1 MADQVMK
8 ASAELAVAVPEMW
21 SPAFYDVLL
30 AMLPFNDSVSREYEG
45 EIRSLGDTVNISSFP
60 EFGDAVEMS
69 EDDAVDA
76 QAVTMTG
83 QQLVI
88 NKQVALD
95 YIYTD
100 KARIQA
106 LPFDSKARDM
116 AFYAVMKKMQDIIIA
131 ATVPSAAA
139 PDHQI
144 AYDSGT
150 TLALAD
156 ILEAKEL
163 LDTQNVPD
171 DGQRV
176 AILGAAQSND
186 LFNITGFTSRDFIPA
201 GSPLTSGAI
210 TTPILGFRAR
220 MTTEV
225 GNTSYWFHSSYLSL
239 AVQQA
244 PEIKVFDLGSEGKR
258 AVRVNTT
265 VLFGVKQLDNKRVV
279 SLS

>member
-8 ASAELAVAVPEMW
+8 ASAEVSVAVPELW

-30 AMLPFNDSVSREYEG
+30 AMLPFNDSVSSQYEG
-45 EIRSLGDTVNISSFP
+45 EIKALGDTVNISTFP
-60 EFGDAVEMS
+60 EFGEAVEIS
-69 EDDAVDA
+69 EDEAVDA

-88 NKQVALD
+88 NKQLALD

-100 KARIQA
+100 KAQIQA
-106 LPFDSKARDM
+106 LPFDTKARDM
-116 AFYAVMKKMQDIIIA
+116 AFYAVMKKMQAILIA
-131 ATVPSAAA
+131 ATVPSASA

-144 AYDSGT
+144 AYDSST

-163 LDTQNVPD
+163 LDNANVAD

-176 AILGAAQSND
+176 AIMGAAQSND

-201 GSPLTSGAI
+201 GSPLTVGAI

-220 MTTEV
+220 MTTIV
-225 GNTSYWFHSSYLSL
+225 GNTSYWFHSSYMTL
-239 AVQQA
+239 AVQKS
-244 PEIKVFDLGSEGKR
+244 PEIKVFDLGSDGKR